1 MKRSLALLFG
11 FTVLAGAQE
20 PEKQVPPP
28 GIPGFP
34 GATPAIPEKTTPTP
48 APGRA
53 VSVSKEHDPNA
64 IAVAEGKELLQP
76 TLTGID
82 AAELYYQFTRKRVI
96 LTSQASTVQA
106 YFVQKGP
113 LTNAEAAKL
122 LEITLLAEGLSILPD
137 PLDPNIV
144 RIVASGPAPPT
155 AAPTAYIDDALDLP
169 LTDQM
174 VTYRMHF
181 KNLKPEEALRVFQ
194 QVLGGNTPGGSIT
207 AVANAS
213 SLIIKENSSL
223 IRQLI
228 KLKQDIDVSSEITE
242 AWITLVYSDV
252 DQVAEQLNE
261 IYNQQASGK
270 STTATRRAGAATPPG
285 LPTSAGGTSG
295 AGVDI
300 PLRILPNT
308 RTSRILLVGRPSD
321 IATARALIEG
331 YDIPS
336 SEDNKFI
343 YRLKFLRV
351 GEFLPIA
358 YDAIEATLSPD
369 AAGGGGAAAGGAR
382 ANQTQNNRTNN
393 NNNNNTG
400 NNAGGAGGG
409 GSRTSLQAQDIPTA
423 PEAQIVGGKTLL
435 VANNIENSIIV
446 NGPPHHIQIVKDLL
460 EGLDTEGDQ
469 VVISAVIGS
478 YGLGDNMN
486 FGIELAQ
493 LIQGA
498 QNGGA
503 GRFSFD
509 SGSGTPATIDP
520 RTLTDLAGLLT
531 ATGAGGNGM
540 SLYGA
545 FDDFGV
551 FVNALEGTSNF
562 KSLDR
567 PVITTRNNRVARIS
581 SGKRIAIPANTFTG
595 GVNNGGTTTNI
606 EYEDVVLELE
616 IQPLINGPDKVT
628 LEISLVRD
636 DIGNNRTVGEL
647 TVPDISTEELT
658 TTVTVE
664 NGAAIILGGL
674 ITDDE
679 RKTVTGVPYLS
690 RIPGIGNLFKSTTKS
705 GGRNELV
712 VILRPQIISNADK
725 YREFRD
731 GYETESPFTLEAR
744 ESLPNTGL
752 LPPKGALEESALP
765 QAAPKKKSLFTA
777 PSKSKSRS
785 VHPPSKNGAG
795 FMKFRRRR

>member
-20 PEKQVPPP
+20 PEKQIPPP

-34 GATPAIPEKTTPTP
+34 GAAPAAPEKTTSE
-48 APGRA
+48 PGRVIRA
-53 VSVSKEHDPNA
+53 SKEHDPNA
-64 IAVAEGKELLQP
+64 IAVAEGDSILRPEM
-76 TLTGID
+76 TGID
-82 AAELYYQFTRKRVI
+82 ASELYYKYTRKRVI
-96 LTSQASTVQA
+96 LSSQASTVQA

-122 LEITLLAEGLSILPD
+122 LEITLLMEGLSVLPD

-144 RIVASGPAPPT
+144 RIVASGPTPPNIT
-155 AAPTAYIDDALDLP
+155 TTQYIDDPLDIP

-174 VTYRMHF
+174 ITYRMHF
-181 KNLKPEEALRVFQ
+181 KNLKPDEALRVFQ

-207 AVANAS
+207 AVTNAS

-228 KLKQDIDVSSEITE
+228 KLQKAIDVSSEIDE
-242 AWITLVYSDV
+242 AWIKLVFADV
-252 DQVAEQLNE
+252 DDVAAQLNE
-261 IYNQQASGK
+261 IYNQQSAGN
-270 STTATRRAGAATPPG
+270 STTRTRRAGSTAPPG
-285 LPTSAGGTSG
+285 LPTAAGGSSG
-295 AGVDI
+295 AGEEI
-300 PLRILPNT
+300 PLRILPNI
-308 RTSRILLVGRPSD
+308 RTGRILLVGRTTD
-321 IATARALIEG
+321 IVTARALIQG

-336 SEDNKFI
+336 STDNDFT

-358 YDAIEATLSPD
+358 YDAIEATLSPE
-369 AAGGGGAAAGGAR
+369 AAGAGGGAGAR
-382 ANQTQNNRTNN
+382 TNQAQTNRTTNN
-393 NNNNNTG
+393 NNNNN
-400 NNAGGAGGG
+400 AGGAGAAGG
-409 GSRTSLQAQDIPTA
+409 GSRTALQAQDIPTA

-446 NGPPHHIQIVKDLL
+446 KGPPHHIQIVKSLL

-493 LIQGA
+493 LIQGT

-509 SGSGTPATIDP
+509 SGSGTPATLDP

-531 ATGAGGNGM
+531 ATGAGGSGM

-581 SGKRIAIPANTFTG
+581 SGQRIAIPANTFTG

-712 VILRPQIISNADK
+712 VILRPQIISNTHQ

-752 LPPKGALEESALP
+752 LPPKGALAESATP
-765 QAAPKKKSLFTA
+765 QAKPQEKSLLTA
-777 PSKSKSRS
+777 PSKTKSRS
-785 VHPPSKNGAG
+785 VHPPTKSGAG